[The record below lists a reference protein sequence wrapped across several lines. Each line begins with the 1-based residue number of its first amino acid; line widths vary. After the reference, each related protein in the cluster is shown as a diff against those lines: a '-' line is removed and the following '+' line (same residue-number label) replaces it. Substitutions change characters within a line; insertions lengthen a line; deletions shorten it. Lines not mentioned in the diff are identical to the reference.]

1 MIVGIGCDIIEIER
15 IARAIKSESFIR
27 RVFTAE
33 EAAYCQR
40 RGQQAAASFAARFAA
55 KEAVLK
61 ALGTGLREGSL
72 QEIAVDNDGLG
83 KPLVQLSG
91 HFAMLAKQ
99 LGVKNIQISLSHS
112 RELATAYVIMEDGN
126 EISKRTG
133 NETA

>member
-1 MIVGIGCDIIEIER
+1 MIVGVGCDIIEIER

-40 RGQQAAASFAARFAA
+40 RGQQAVASFAARFAA

-112 RELATAYVIMEDGN
+112 REFAVAYVIMEDG
-126 EISKRTG
+126 K
-133 NETA
+133 

>member
-83 KPLVQLSG
+83 KPLVQLSC

-112 RELATAYVIMEDGN
+112 RELATAYVIMEDG
-126 EISKRTG
+126 K
-133 NETA
+133 

>member
-1 MIVGIGCDIIEIER
+1 MIVGIGCDIIEIEL

-112 RELATAYVIMEDGN
+112 RELATAYVIMEDG
-126 EISKRTG
+126 K
-133 NETA
+133 

>member
-1 MIVGIGCDIIEIER
+1 MIVGVGCDIIEIER

-99 LGVKNIQISLSHS
+99 LRVKNIQISLSHS
-112 RELATAYVIMEDGN
+112 RELATAYVIMEDG
-126 EISKRTG
+126 K
-133 NETA
+133 

>member
-1 MIVGIGCDIIEIER
+1 MILGVGCDIIEIER

-112 RELATAYVIMEDGN
+112 RELATAYVIMEDG
-126 EISKRTG
+126 K
-133 NETA
+133 

>member
-15 IARAIKSESFIR
+15 IARAIKRESFIQ
-27 RVFTAE
+27 RVFTAK
-33 EAAYCQR
+33 EAAYCQS

-72 QEIAVDNDGLG
+72 QEIAVANDALG

-91 HFAMLAKQ
+91 HFAALSRH

-112 RELATAYVIMEDGN
+112 RDFAVAYVIMEDD
-126 EISKRTG
+126 K
-133 NETA
+133 

>member
-1 MIVGIGCDIIEIER
+1 MIVGVGCDIIEIER

-40 RGQQAAASFAARFAA
+40 RGQQAVASFAARFAA

-112 RELATAYVIMEDGN
+112 RELATAYVIMEDG
-126 EISKRTG
+126 K
-133 NETA
+133 

>member
-15 IARAIKSESFIR
+15 IARAIKRESFIQ
-27 RVFTAE
+27 RVFTAK
-33 EAAYCQR
+33 EAAYCQS

-72 QEIAVDNDGLG
+72 QEIAVANDALG

-91 HFAMLAKQ
+91 RFAALSRQ

-112 RELATAYVIMEDGN
+112 RYFAVAYVIMEDD
-126 EISKRTG
+126 K
-133 NETA
+133 

>member
-99 LGVKNIQISLSHS
+99 LGVKNIQLSLSHS
-112 RELATAYVIMEDGN
+112 RDFAVAYVIMEDG
-126 EISKRTG
+126 K
-133 NETA
+133 

>member
-15 IARAIKSESFIR
+15 IARAIKRESFIQ
-27 RVFTAE
+27 RVFTAK
-33 EAAYCQR
+33 EAAYCQS

-55 KEAVLK
+55 REAVLK

-72 QEIAVDNDGLG
+72 QEIAVANDALG

-91 HFAMLAKQ
+91 HFAALSRQ

-112 RELATAYVIMEDGN
+112 RDFAVAYVIMEDD
-126 EISKRTG
+126 K
-133 NETA
+133 

>member
-1 MIVGIGCDIIEIER
+1 MIVGVGCDIIEIER
-15 IARAIKSESFIR
+15 IARAIKRESFIR

-61 ALGTGLREGSL
+61 ALGTGLEGSL

-112 RELATAYVIMEDGN
+112 RDFAVAYVIMEDD
-126 EISKRTG
+126 K
-133 NETA
+133 

>member
-33 EAAYCQR
+33 EVAYCQR

-72 QEIAVDNDGLG
+72 QEIAVDNDVLD

-112 RELATAYVIMEDGN
+112 REFAVAYVIMEDG
-126 EISKRTG
+126 K
-133 NETA
+133 

>member
-1 MIVGIGCDIIEIER
+1 MIVGVGCDIIKIER

-40 RGQQAAASFAARFAA
+40 RGRQAAASFAARFAA

-112 RELATAYVIMEDGN
+112 REFAVAYVIMEDG
-126 EISKRTG
+126 K
-133 NETA
+133 

>member
-15 IARAIKSESFIR
+15 IARAIKRESFIR
-27 RVFTAE
+27 RVFAAE

-112 RELATAYVIMEDGN
+112 REFAVAYVIMEDG
-126 EISKRTG
+126 K
-133 NETA
+133 

>member
-40 RGQQAAASFAARFAA
+40 RGRQAAASFAARFAA

-112 RELATAYVIMEDGN
+112 RELATAYVIMEDG
-126 EISKRTG
+126 K
-133 NETA
+133 

>member
-15 IARAIKSESFIR
+15 IARAIKRESFIR

-83 KPLVQLSG
+83 KPLAQLSG

-112 RELATAYVIMEDGN
+112 RDFAVAYVIMED
-126 EISKRTG
+126 EK
-133 NETA
+133 

>member
-1 MIVGIGCDIIEIER
+1 MIVGVGCDIIEIER

-40 RGQQAAASFAARFAA
+40 RGQQAASSFAARFAA

-91 HFAMLAKQ
+91 HFAMLSRQ

-112 RELATAYVIMEDGN
+112 RDFAVAYVIMEDD
-126 EISKRTG
+126 K
-133 NETA
+133 

>member
-1 MIVGIGCDIIEIER
+1 MLFRSGIGCDIIEIER

-112 RELATAYVIMEDGN
+112 RELATAYVIMEDG
-126 EISKRTG
+126 K
-133 NETA
+133 

>member
-72 QEIAVDNDGLG
+72 QEIAVENDGLG

-112 RELATAYVIMEDGN
+112 RELATAYVIMEDG
-126 EISKRTG
+126 K
-133 NETA
+133 

>member
-1 MIVGIGCDIIEIER
+1 MIVGVGCDIIEIER
-15 IARAIKSESFIR
+15 IARAIKRESFIR

-40 RGQQAAASFAARFAA
+40 RGQKAAASFAARFAA

-72 QEIAVDNDGLG
+72 QEIAVDNDVLG

-112 RELATAYVIMEDGN
+112 RELATAYVIMED
-126 EISKRTG
+126 EK
-133 NETA
+133 

>member
-15 IARAIKSESFIR
+15 IARAIKRESFIQ
-27 RVFTAE
+27 RVFTAK
-33 EAAYCQR
+33 EAAYCQS

-72 QEIAVDNDGLG
+72 QEIAVANDALG

-91 HFAMLAKQ
+91 HFAALSRQ

-112 RELATAYVIMEDGN
+112 RDFAVAYVIMEDD
-126 EISKRTG
+126 K
-133 NETA
+133 

>member
-72 QEIAVDNDGLG
+72 QELAVDNDGLG

-112 RELATAYVIMEDGN
+112 RDFAVAYVIMEDD
-126 EISKRTG
+126 K
-133 NETA
+133 

>member
-1 MIVGIGCDIIEIER
+1 MIVGVGCDIIEIER

-40 RGQQAAASFAARFAA
+40 RGQQATASFAARFAA

-112 RELATAYVIMEDGN
+112 RELATAYVIMEDG
-126 EISKRTG
+126 K
-133 NETA
+133 

>member
-1 MIVGIGCDIIEIER
+1 MIVGVGCDIIEIER
-15 IARAIKSESFIR
+15 IARAIKSESFIW

-33 EAAYCQR
+33 EATYCQR

-112 RELATAYVIMEDGN
+112 RDFAVAYVIMEDG
-126 EISKRTG
+126 K
-133 NETA
+133 

>member
-1 MIVGIGCDIIEIER
+1 MIVGVGCDIIEIER

-72 QEIAVDNDGLG
+72 QEIAVDNDVLG

-112 RELATAYVIMEDGN
+112 REFAVAYVIMEDG
-126 EISKRTG
+126 K
-133 NETA
+133 

>member
-1 MIVGIGCDIIEIER
+1 MIVGVGCDIIEIER

-27 RVFTAE
+27 RMFTAE

-112 RELATAYVIMEDGN
+112 RELATAYVIMEDG
-126 EISKRTG
+126 K
-133 NETA
+133 

>member
-40 RGQQAAASFAARFAA
+40 RGQQAEASFAARFAA

-91 HFAMLAKQ
+91 HFAMLSRQ

-112 RELATAYVIMEDGN
+112 RDFAVAYVIMEDD
-126 EISKRTG
+126 K
-133 NETA
+133 

>member
-99 LGVKNIQISLSHS
+99 LGVKNMQISLSHS
-112 RELATAYVIMEDGN
+112 REFAVAYVIMEDG
-126 EISKRTG
+126 K
-133 NETA
+133 

>member
-15 IARAIKSESFIR
+15 IARAIKRESFIQ
-27 RVFTAE
+27 RVFTAN
-33 EAAYCQR
+33 EAAYCQS
-40 RGQQAAASFAARFAA
+40 RGQQAAASFAARFAT

-72 QEIAVDNDGLG
+72 QEIAVANDALG

-91 HFAMLAKQ
+91 HFAALSRQ

-112 RELATAYVIMEDGN
+112 RDFAVAYVIMEDD
-126 EISKRTG
+126 K
-133 NETA
+133 

>member
-1 MIVGIGCDIIEIER
+1 MIVGVGCDIIEIER
-15 IARAIKSESFIR
+15 IARAVKSESFIR

-112 RELATAYVIMEDGN
+112 RELATAYVIMEDG
-126 EISKRTG
+126 K
-133 NETA
+133 

>member
-1 MIVGIGCDIIEIER
+1 MIVGVGCDIIEIER

-112 RELATAYVIMEDGN
+112 IDFAVAYVIMEDG
-126 EISKRTG
+126 K
-133 NETA
+133 

>member
-15 IARAIKSESFIR
+15 IARAIKRESFIQ
-27 RVFTAE
+27 RVFTAKE
-33 EAAYCQR
+33 VAYCQS

-72 QEIAVDNDGLG
+72 QEIAVANDALG

-91 HFAMLAKQ
+91 HFAALSRQ

-112 RELATAYVIMEDGN
+112 RDFAVAYVIMEDD
-126 EISKRTG
+126 K
-133 NETA
+133 

>member
-40 RGQQAAASFAARFAA
+40 RGQQAVASFAARFAA

-112 RELATAYVIMEDGN
+112 REFAVAYVIMEDG
-126 EISKRTG
+126 K
-133 NETA
+133 

>member
-1 MIVGIGCDIIEIER
+1 MIVGVGCDIIEIER
-15 IARAIKSESFIR
+15 IARAIKNESFIR

-112 RELATAYVIMEDGN
+112 RELATAYVIMEDG
-126 EISKRTG
+126 K
-133 NETA
+133 

>member
-1 MIVGIGCDIIEIER
+1 MIVGVGCDIIEIER

-112 RELATAYVIMEDGN
+112 KELATAYVIMEDG
-126 EISKRTG
+126 K
-133 NETA
+133 